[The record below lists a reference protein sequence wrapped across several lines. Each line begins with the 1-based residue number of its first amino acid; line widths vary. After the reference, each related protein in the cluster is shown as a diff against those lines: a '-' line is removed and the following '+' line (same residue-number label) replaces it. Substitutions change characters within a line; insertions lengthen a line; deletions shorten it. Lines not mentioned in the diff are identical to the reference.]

1 MGDGPKKVVLVAAM
15 GMSPAVLTETV
26 WALAHRE
33 NPTVPDEI
41 AVLTTSSG
49 RNGLKAV
56 LMEGMPCV
64 WERLKDALRREGIAH
79 DGKLVFGETSI
90 RVIPDADGNET
101 DDLRTGEDNLLAAN
115 FMLGELRKYTESS
128 DTVVLASIAG
138 GRKTMSALLFS
149 CMTLLGREDDKV
161 YHVLIPPEYECG
173 MEPPFFF
180 PQKGVTHQILS
191 RGQPTGKK
199 VPGTEIGIE
208 LFEVPFVR
216 MRGWYQE
223 KFKTIPP
230 SYRTLISRMR
240 MVAPSATVY
249 PEIEIDAWNGRVKVD
264 GRDVPLSKTCF
275 AALLLLADGCPAKN
289 LHAKLLALHSAKGA
303 AACDWLATFQ
313 ESERFNEHSPVDAVY
328 KTMSEL
334 RMKLKAIG
342 FSSVESLVPK
352 RGQSVTFPPA
362 RVKWCNRGKLADICG
377 CLRSGFEQEGCDKVG
392 VDESEQNRTAGL
404 DRKRLPV

>member
-1 MGDGPKKVVLVAAM
+1 M
-15 GMSPAVLTETV
+15 
-26 WALAHRE
+26 
-33 NPTVPDEI
+33 PDEI
-41 AVLTTSSG
+41 AVLTTKSG
-49 RNGLKAV
+49 KAALREA
-56 LMEGMPCV
+56 LMSGSPCV

-230 SYRTLISRMR
+230 SYRTL
-240 MVAPSATVY
+240 VAKMQDIAPPAVTY
-249 PEIEIDAWNGRVKVD
+249 PEIEIDAWNGVVLMD
-264 GRDVPLSKTCF
+264 GRDVKLSPTCF
-275 AALLLLADGCPAKN
+275 AVLLLLSGGCVASE
-289 LHAKLLALHSAKGA
+289 LHASLLKAHQTPGGVK
-303 AACDWLATFQ
+303 CDWFCRFKEGSRFRDAKAT
-313 ESERFNEHSPVDAVY
+313 EDLNKV
-328 KTMSEL
+328 MSEL
-334 RMKLKAIG
+334 RKKLSAEG
-342 FSSVESLVPK
+342 FANVELLVPQ
-352 RGQSVTFPPA
+352 RGRAVSFPLD
-362 RVKWCNRGKLADICG
+362 RIKWRNKDKLADICG
-377 CLRSGFEQEGCDKVG
+377 CLLGCDG
-392 VDESEQNRTAGL
+392 
-404 DRKRLPV
+404 

>member
-161 YHVLIPPEYECG
+161 YHVLIPPE
-173 MEPPFFF
+173 
-180 PQKGVTHQILS
+180 
-191 RGQPTGKK
+191 
-199 VPGTEIGIE
+199 
-208 LFEVPFVR
+208 
-216 MRGWYQE
+216 
-223 KFKTIPP
+223 
-230 SYRTLISRMR
+230 
-240 MVAPSATVY
+240 
-249 PEIEIDAWNGRVKVD
+249 
-264 GRDVPLSKTCF
+264 
-275 AALLLLADGCPAKN
+275 
-289 LHAKLLALHSAKGA
+289 
-303 AACDWLATFQ
+303 
-313 ESERFNEHSPVDAVY
+313 
-328 KTMSEL
+328 
-334 RMKLKAIG
+334 
-342 FSSVESLVPK
+342 
-352 RGQSVTFPPA
+352 
-362 RVKWCNRGKLADICG
+362 
-377 CLRSGFEQEGCDKVG
+377 
-392 VDESEQNRTAGL
+392 
-404 DRKRLPV
+404 